1 MNDLFNTAR
10 LFGHSLLD
18 HERKKGKITDEVVK
32 NVIQKI
38 KAIDI
43 VPGEKLDADLLF
55 DVLSAECSILK
66 GEMTELISEDV
77 EPWLNDE
84 KANIS
89 FDLWNRYKLYMKDND
104 PSFPI
109 TDLDDFT
116 DKILDKC
123 INPKKQGSWDRRGM
137 VVGHVQSGKTSNYV
151 GLINKATDAGYKVII
166 VIAGT
171 ISSLRRQTQERI
183 DSGYIGRNNSAF
195 IREKENRVIGV
206 GINRFNNSQKPVPEI
221 YGFTSSYYKNGDEGD
236 FSQSIANTLNIP
248 IGKNPVVFVIKK
260 NKSILENLIDWFSK
274 DDNAKFIDGTPK
286 LFNVPALIIDD
297 EADAAS
303 VNASRD
309 INNIKT
315 INRLIRTLL
324 NVFDQNTF
332 IGYTATPYANL
343 FISQEYDKDAITE
356 IKKKQYKIGED
367 LFPRDFIIN
376 IKAPSNYIGAAKI
389 FGYEHA
395 NPEQTKEPLDIFRP
409 IDSFNGYDCE
419 NNPIY
424 NGDYDPPFFKTINKD
439 NKDNLPEF
447 LPPSL
452 ERAIKSFILTCAIR
466 RVRGQE
472 NKHNSMLVHVAL
484 LVKWIDKV
492 ARLVSEKTKVY
503 QDAIESEDET
513 LYKELKEIYET
524 DILPTTRNVIE
535 NLDYTDIRIK
545 EHNWDDIK
553 KELKSAA
560 LKIDVRSV
568 HGTRSTTNLE
578 YHNIQEIDY
587 GRYEKEGKSLSV
599 IAVGGSRLSRGITLE
614 GLSVSYYIRTTRMYD
629 SLMQMGRWFGYR
641 PGYVD
646 LCRLYTTNQIFEWF
660 NHITM
665 ATEEMRNDFDEMTAT
680 HQRPK
685 DFRLKVRN
693 HHGLLTITSLN
704 KLYFSEDIEISF
716 SGENPQ
722 TYCLLRT
729 KSAIENNFNAL
740 KKLING
746 IGFPSIENRKLLKGK
761 TRHLLYQNVEV
772 DAICEFIDSYQIEQ
786 PSINNAT
793 LSDYIK
799 TQAKNNSIKEWS
811 ICIVGNT
818 DEKVFIDYSGN
829 TLQKDRVPNKELKIY
844 ELEYNGEVVKMGC
857 SIRNQLLGKRN
868 SEKYLIS
875 KNQIDQTGDRQVD
888 LSIQSKDYK
897 EIKQRRA
904 IEKKGLLL
912 IYALDE
918 IGTFFEEKYGFPIIG
933 YSIHFPKIEDE
944 EKVSYKVTKKYL
956 DFEEELMFDDDNHE
970 IENE

>member
-1 MNDLFNTAR
+1 M
-10 LFGHSLLD
+10 SLLQSARAIA
-18 HERKKGKITDEVVK
+18 HTLLQAHQGQITDEVLLT
-32 NVIQKI
+32 VIK
-38 KAIDI
+38 KVSAINI
-43 VPGEKLDADLLF
+43 VEGQTYDKQELFEILRADF
-55 DVLSAECSILK
+55 SIGK
-66 GEMTELISEDV
+66 GEITILSEDV

-84 KANIS
+84 KANINPE
-89 FDLWNRYKLYMKDND
+89 LWNRYKLYMSKND

-109 TDLDDFT
+109 NDLDDFT

-123 INPKKQGSWDRRGM
+123 VNPKKQGSWDRRGM

-166 VIAGT
+166 IIAGT

-183 DSGYIGRNNSAF
+183 DSGYIGRNSSAF
-195 IREKENRVIGV
+195 IREKENKIVGV
-206 GINRFNNSQKPVPEI
+206 GNYTVGTDI
-221 YGFTSSYYKNGDEGD
+221 YSLTSAYYKSGDEGD
-236 FSQSIANTLNIP
+236 FSQAVANRLNIP

-274 DDNAKFIDGTPK
+274 DVNAKVVDGTPK
-286 LFNVPALIIDD
+286 LFDVPALIIDD

-309 INNIKT
+309 INDIKT

-324 NVFDQNTF
+324 NIFNQNTF
-332 IGYTATPYANL
+332 VGYTATPYANL
-343 FISQEYDKDAITE
+343 FIPQEFNEENTTVVKNKT
-356 IKKKQYKIGED
+356 YKIGED

-376 IKAPSNYIGAAKI
+376 IKAPTNYIGAAKI
-389 FGYEHA
+389 FGYE
-395 NPEQTKEPLDIFRP
+395 NVKPELTKEPLDIFRE
-409 IDSFNGYDCE
+409 INDF
-419 NNPIY
+419 
-424 NGDYDPPFFKTINKD
+424 DPPFFRTINRE
-439 NKDNLPEF
+439 NKDILPEY

-452 ERAIKSFILTCAIR
+452 ERAIKSFIITCAIR
-466 RVRGQE
+466 RVRGHE

-484 LVKWIDKV
+484 LVRWIDRV
-492 ARLVSEKTKVY
+492 AYLVNEKTKEY
-503 QDAIESEDET
+503 KNAIQSEDEA
-513 LYKELKEIYET
+513 LINELKDIYET
-524 DILPTTRNVIE
+524 DFLPTTQNVLE

-545 EHNWDDIK
+545 QHTWEEVKN
-553 KELKSAA
+553 ELKNAV

-578 YHNIQEIDY
+578 YHNIEEIDY
-587 GRYEKEGKSLSV
+587 NRHENGLSV

-614 GLSVSYYIRTTRMYD
+614 GLSISYYIRTTRMYD

-722 TYCLLRT
+722 TYCLLKT

-740 KKLING
+740 KKLIST
-746 IGFPSIENRKLLKGK
+746 IGFPPFGDRKFIKGK
-761 TRHLLYQNVEV
+761 TRHLLYKNVNIE
-772 DAICEFIDSYQIEQ
+772 ALCEFIDNYQIEQ
-786 PSINNAT
+786 PSISNST

-799 TQAKNNSIKEWS
+799 IQAKNKTIAEWS

-818 DEKVFIDYSGN
+818 DELVFIDYKGQTPPKEREPKD
-829 TLQKDRVPNKELKIY
+829 TLKTY
-844 ELEYNGEVVKMGC
+844 ELSFGGESITMGC
-857 SIRNQLLGKRN
+857 SVRNQQSQRSGN
-868 SEKYLIS
+868 SYLIS
-875 KNQIDQTGDRQVD
+875 KNQIDQTADRQVD
-888 LSIQSKDYK
+888 LLVQNTDYK
-897 EIKQRRA
+897 EIKKQRA
-904 IEKKGLLL
+904 AEKKGLVL

-918 IGTFFEEKYGFPIIG
+918 RGTFFEEKYGLPIIG

-944 EKVSYKVTKKYL
+944 EKVSYKVTKTYSDL
-956 DFEEELMFDDDNHE
+956 DIDLMIDDDYSE
-970 IENE
+970 TEENQ